1 MEDARASGVLALGAA
16 AAIAAAWRCAAAR
29 VGADG
34 AVGSARTEFRAAEE
48 MLAVDCITE
57 EQWRQFDE
65 EGWVKL
71 SGAVRP
77 EVVKMLQDR
86 IDAIMLGKADV
97 AYESMMM
104 QLDSATGNYADMGVQ
119 TLGHKGAT
127 LNYRKIQN
135 LDRDAIFMEYMR
147 APLFHTACRRVYG
160 DGVPISSFR
169 SMFFNKPAKGPG
181 QAAGGTVL
189 PWHQVCAQ
197 QAGGRLQL

>member
-16 AAIAAAWRCAAAR
+16 AAIAAAWRCAATR

-34 AVGSARTEFRAAEE
+34 AVGSARTEFRAAEA

-104 QLDSATGNYADMGVQ
+104 QLA
-119 TLGHKGAT
+119 L
-127 LNYRKIQN
+127 RP
-135 LDRDAIFMEYMR
+135 E
-147 APLFHTACRRVYG
+147 
-160 DGVPISSFR
+160 
-169 SMFFNKPAKGPG
+169 
-181 QAAGGTVL
+181 
-189 PWHQVCAQ
+189 
-197 QAGGRLQL
+197 

>member
-1 MEDARASGVLALGAA
+1 MEDGRTSGVLVLGATA
-16 AAIAAAWRCAAAR
+16 VATVVAWWCVAPQR
-29 VGADG
+29 VGRREFSA
-34 AVGSARTEFRAAEE
+34 AV
-48 MLAVDCITE
+48 MLAVDGITA

-97 AYESMMM
+97 DYDSMMM
-104 QLDSATGNYADMGVQ
+104 QLDSTTGNYADMGVQ
-119 TLGHKGAT
+119 TLGHKGST

-147 APLFHTACRRVYG
+147 APLFQQACRRVYG

-169 SMFFNKPAKGPG
+169 SMFFNKPAKLPG

-189 PWHQVCAQ
+189 PWHQV
-197 QAGGRLQL
+197 RS

>member
-1 MEDARASGVLALGAA
+1 MEDGRTSGVLVLGATA
-16 AAIAAAWRCAAAR
+16 VATVVAWRCVAPQR
-29 VGADG
+29 VGRREF
-34 AVGSARTEFRAAEE
+34 SAAE
-48 MLAVDCITE
+48 MLAVDGITA

-97 AYESMMM
+97 DYDSMMM
-104 QLDSATGNYADMGVQ
+104 QLDSTTGNYADMGFQ

-147 APLFHTACRRVYG
+147 APLFQQACRRVYG

-169 SMFFNKPAKGPG
+169 SMFFNKPAKLPG

-189 PWHQVCAQ
+189 PWHQV
-197 QAGGRLQL
+197 RS